1 MKKEMSQTEKK
12 KKKETWALR
21 RRSPGWR
28 VERTGALSRE
38 PRPQA
43 HQLLLSGYVGHQ
55 SYSCLA
61 ALLKHW
67 I

>member
-1 MKKEMSQTEKK
+1 MKKEMSQTG
-12 KKKETWALR
+12 KKEKEMWALR

-43 HQLLLSGYVGHQ
+43 HQLLFSG
-55 SYSCLA
+55 
-61 ALLKHW
+61 
-67 I
+67 